1 MDPNEIGR
9 LLAAGEIS
17 QNDADDLRE
26 RYDYHNLPTGPE
38 LLRNMCQVPDP
49 QGTDEE
55 IVTEA
60 LKAFRRFMAGYKYGG
75 LAYQFKLSH
84 AALPAFE
91 RMTDPQLALW
101 TEED

>member
-1 MDPNEIGR
+1 MDPHEIGR

-17 QNDADDLRE
+17 RNDADDLRE

-38 LLRNMCQVPDP
+38 LLRNMCQVPEP

-60 LKAFRRFMAGYKYGG
+60 LKAFRKV
-75 LAYQFKLSH
+75 
-84 AALPAFE
+84 ALCLTAVGWPISTSYP
-91 RMTDPQLALW
+91 RQRS
-101 TEED
+101 